1 VAARARI
8 RFSTSGAGKVT
19 GAFNKVGGAAGS
31 AGGRV
36 GKFGTSA
43 GGAFYKIMRNVGRIT
58 MFSAGVQKMGKSASE
73 SKRDIK
79 GFADGSVTALS
90 GLSKKFSELRRQYY
104 FFKFAGQKLAAP
116 VTWAMGEKK
125 PKGKSE
131 KVRRTKDGDLF
142 RSIHTQE
149 ERNARR
155 KAAIE
160 RRLIVETARLKADLE
175 KKAFREAVKARTKLL
190 SRKYNLPKKE
200 KIIYR
205 KFDPSSM
212 AEAIE
217 HKRRALLSKKFEAD
231 SAERKRRALLSKKFL
246 RPDIPRAKVPKP
258 DIPGVKAPKQ
268 DIKGVEKATSVW
280 GRFLNMLSGGGRALS
295 SVAKKIFNLKN
306 ALTVLVAAFV
316 AVSVAGGAAFVY
328 IGYKTAQFAKRMVVD
343 FMSIR
348 EAFRSYEI
356 SLGGIIKNTY
366 ALGKMMKF
374 ATKYAAE
381 YPAMFEEVLDTFRS
395 LAALPALKP
404 MFRRADEK
412 DLKNIMNI
420 IQGFATLDPIQGV
433 KGAGIA
439 LREALSG
446 DMRSIRRR
454 FEISAHAIA
463 EAGGYTLN
471 EITKDSQKALK
482 AFGEFVKL
490 NVPAKSMAD
499 AAMNIGIQIGNLRD
513 QYRSF
518 VNDMMKSTGA
528 YWEVVT
534 AISSLN
540 DWLTK
545 VFASPIVKEWAMDA
559 GKHMRAFV
567 ATLKTILSEVDW
579 TKYLKEGD
587 LLGGVVEA
595 AKRIS
600 IVLRTIIEEW
610 KSPFLT
616 FVSKIAK
623 VLMEGLPPII
633 KDVVKT
639 LGALFYEGM
648 VAAGKA
654 SGKAFMGGLLSTLVK
669 GVLPR
674 GLPEAMSEGWGKRRK
689 AKKEAKGDKG
699 ITDKFK
705 DLGARAKGIFDYE
718 LGRDKKEIV
727 TPELSLKEHKYH
739 LESLKQQLLA
749 YKMIGTSKKDLKGI
763 TNSLAEA
770 EKNLTRA
777 RALEEWR
784 KTGGKEQEEAQ
795 KQMEGYDKAIL
806 KAAKS
811 GKKVDLGIY
820 IKKFDLQEK
829 LDALAEMYD
838 KTVDQKN
845 AWTDLV
851 SMVKAAPDSLKDWL
865 DKYKMAKKDAGA
877 LLLVVKKLQEVA
889 EGKVP
894 DIKREDYIE
903 LLKKRIELTEEA
915 TKKEKKYKKELA
927 KIPRNIA
934 KNLANLAGGI
944 QSTILSFASK
954 LQGAF
959 IGIAKYGG
967 EEAAPPPD
975 LTGIPTKRK
984 TKQDR
989 YEELRQKSIKARSEG
1004 REWDFRRMVMEK
1016 IGDVSMVPK
1025 GMFGMGRAGMTYRE
1039 GLGAGEGKKVPPYIS
1054 YILQGIQKA
1063 VVERKGAGEFPGGR
1077 KALAEMRMALL
1088 EKAVPF
1094 TKHRSEERAGLYA
1107 KMAGAQTD
1115 LMKATM
1121 ETVRADIKM
1130 QQDQLK
1136 ELRNNV
1142 ANTKMALSK
1151 SDTVARWLENIA
1163 SGIRG
1168 SLSSNRIPQT
1178 STIPSAQ
1185 IGNSKI
1191 TQSNP
1196 KTVTFE
1202 QGGYIWEAMAAG

>member
-1 VAARARI
+1 MAARARV

-19 GAFNKVGGAAGS
+19 GAFGKVGGS
-31 AGGRV
+31 AGLAGGKV
-36 GKFGTSA
+36 GKLGTSA
-43 GGAFYKIMRNVGRIT
+43 GGAFYKIMRNVGRVT
-58 MFSAGVQKMGKSASE
+58 MFSAGIQKMGKSASG

-104 FFKFAGQKLAAP
+104 FFKFAGQKLASP
-116 VTWAMGEKK
+116 VKWAMGDKEPKDK
-125 PKGKSE
+125 PE
-131 KVRRTKDGDLF
+131 KVRRTKEGDLY
-142 RSIHTQE
+142 RSIHTQT
-149 ERNARR
+149 ERNVRREIAVVKRLRKEAARQEI
-155 KAAIE
+155 AAAK
-160 RRLIVETARLKADLE
+160 RLIAEKAKILH
-175 KKAFREAVKARTKLL
+175 
-190 SRKYNLPKKE
+190 RKFDLPKKE
-200 KIIYR
+200 KLLYR

-217 HKRRALLSKKFEAD
+217 LKRRALLSKKFD
-231 SAERKRRALLSKKFL
+231 TAELKRRALLSKKFA
-246 RPDIPRAKVPKP
+246 RPDTQRAKVPKP
-258 DIPGVKAPKQ
+258 DVPGVKVPKQ
-268 DIKGVEKATSVW
+268 DIQGVKKATSVW
-280 GRFLNMLSGGGRALS
+280 GRFLNMLSGGGRILS
-295 SVAKKIFNLKN
+295 SIVKKIFNLKN
-306 ALTVLVAAFV
+306 ILTVLVAAFV

-348 EAFRSYEI
+348 EAFRQYEI
-356 SLGGIIKNTY
+356 SLGGIIRNTY

-420 IQGFATLDPIQGV
+420 IQGLATLDPIQGV

-499 AAMNIGIQIGNLRD
+499 AAMTIGIQVGNLRD
-513 QYRSF
+513 KYRSF

-534 AISSLN
+534 SISSLN

-595 AKRIS
+595 AKRVS

-616 FVSKIAK
+616 FVSKVAK
-623 VLMEGLPPII
+623 VLMEGLPPIV
-633 KDVVKT
+633 KDIVRT
-639 LGALFYEGM
+639 IGALFYEGM
-648 VAAGKA
+648 AAAGKA
-654 SGKAFMGGLLSTLVK
+654 SGKSFMGGLLSTMVK

-674 GLPEAMSEGWGKRRK
+674 GLPEAMSKGWERRRSKKVPKEKRVL
-689 AKKEAKGDKG
+689 
-699 ITDKFK
+699 DKFK
-705 DLGARAKGIFDYE
+705 DLGTRVKPIFYRE
-718 LGRDKKEIV
+718 LEKVKPEIV
-727 TPELSLKEHKYH
+727 TPELDIKEHEWHLKNLKE
-739 LESLKQQLLA
+739 QLTA
-749 YKMIGTSKKDLKGI
+749 YKTIGASKEKLKAI
-763 TNSLAEA
+763 TNALAEA
-770 EKNLTRA
+770 EKNLA
-777 RALEEWR
+777 RATALKKWR

-795 KQMEGYDKAIL
+795 KKMDEYDKAIL

-811 GKKVDLGIY
+811 GKQLGTELY
-820 IKKFDLQEK
+820 AKKFALQEE

-838 KTVDQKN
+838 KTIDQKS
-845 AWTDLV
+845 AWADLV

-865 DKYKMAKKDAGA
+865 DKYKIAKKDAGA
-877 LLLVVKKLQEVA
+877 LLLVVGKLNDIIS
-889 EGKVP
+889 GKTVV
-894 DIKREDYIE
+894 KRDVFLD
-903 LLKKRIELTEEA
+903 LLKKRIELTDAA
-915 TKKEKKYKKELA
+915 TKKEKEYKKQLA

-934 KNLANLAGGI
+934 KNLAGLASNL
-944 QSTILSFASK
+944 QSSVLSFVGK

-967 EEAAPPPD
+967 EEPEPTAPIIGVPAR
-975 LTGIPTKRK
+975 RK
-984 TKQDR
+984 TRKTREER
-989 YEELRQKSIKARSEG
+989 YEEIRQKTQKARIEG

-1016 IGDVSMVPK
+1016 IGDIAMVPK
-1025 GMFGMGRAGMTYRE
+1025 SMFGMGRAGMTYRE
-1039 GLGAGEGKKVPPYIS
+1039 GLGAGEGKRIPPYIS

-1063 VVERKGAGEFPGGR
+1063 VVEKKGPGEFPGGR

-1088 EKAVPF
+1088 EKAIPF
-1094 TKHRSEERAGLYA
+1094 TKYRSEERAGLYA

-1121 ETVRADIKM
+1121 ETVRSDIKM
-1130 QQDQLK
+1130 QRDQLT
-1136 ELRNNV
+1136 ELQKT
-1142 ANTKMALSK
+1142 ATNTKMALSK
-1151 SDTVARWLENIA
+1151 SDGVIRALDSIA
-1163 SGIRG
+1163 LGIRG
-1168 SLSSNRIPQT
+1168 SLSSNRVPQT
-1178 STIPSAQ
+1178 SAIPSAQ

-1202 QGGYIWEAMAAG
+1202 HGGYLWEAVEAG